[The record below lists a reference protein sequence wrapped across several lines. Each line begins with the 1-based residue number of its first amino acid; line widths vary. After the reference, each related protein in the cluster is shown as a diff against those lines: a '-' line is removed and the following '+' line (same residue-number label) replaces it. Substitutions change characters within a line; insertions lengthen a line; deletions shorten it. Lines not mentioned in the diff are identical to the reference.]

1 MGWRNKF
8 LLHCLESWSLNHTA
22 RLYNWSYCCTSSTRS
37 SCEISLESNK
47 TENCL
52 TNSTP
57 HDWLQSCNGFCFL
70 DSQRICPDNPGHC
83 VQVANACDGRKET
96 KCGCSAPFKNSPFY
110 KSPDTCIELSD
121 TLKFAYCGQR
131 EGAKFHNRQCYSPD
145 NNHEYYQCL
154 NRKDIDEDVLR
165 TKPIFDSEKQVSNRK
180 NYFQLFE
187 NSNITNNSITCG
199 NKSLEIN
206 CVKWSSKTIN
216 CENIIYKHRE
226 LCQATDFAL
235 HNGWI
240 DGEESKSDSYTKKNL
255 NGEYLRGTD
264 N

>member
-1 MGWRNKF
+1 M
-8 LLHCLESWSLNHTA
+8 ESWSLNPTE
-22 RLYNWSYCCTSSTRS
+22 RNWRYCCTSSTRS
-37 SCEISLESNK
+37 SCLESNK
-47 TENCL
+47 TEKCL
-52 TNSTP
+52 TNSKP
-57 HDWLQSCNGFCFL
+57 HDYEQSCNGFCL
-70 DSQRICPDNPGHC
+70 RTYQKLCPDNKYC
-83 VQVANACDGRKET
+83 LDSRTDIRDVCDGRKET
-96 KCGCSAPFKNSPFY
+96 ACGCSAPFETSPLY
-110 KSPDTCIELSD
+110 KSPTTCIVQFSGD
-121 TLKFAYCGQR
+121 NFYCGER
-131 EGAKFHNRQCYSPD
+131 EGAKYQNRQCYRPD
-145 NNHEYYQCL
+145 SNHEYYQCL